1 VTTGQIQPHVIRVL
15 IADDHFL
22 VRDGLKV
29 FLKNYADIEVIG
41 EASDGKRAGELCADL
56 QPDVVLMDLV
66 MPVMDGTTAIRL
78 IHQRD
83 PRIRILAL
91 TSFQER
97 RLVEEA
103 VQAGAAGFLYKDCAP
118 EDLAQAIRTIH
129 AGRPA
134 LSPSATEALMQAVA
148 RPADPAPELS
158 PRELEVLALV
168 ARGSTNA
175 EIAKALTL
183 SLSTV
188 GFHISN
194 IIGKL
199 GAGNRTEAVSI
210 ARKYHLIP
218 LE

>member
-1 VTTGQIQPHVIRVL
+1 VNTSNPIRVL

-29 FLKNYADIEVIG
+29 FLKNHPDIAVVG
-41 EASDGKRAGELCADL
+41 EAADGKRAVELCATL

-66 MPVMDGTTAIRL
+66 MPVMDGTTAIKL
-78 IHQRD
+78 LHQRD
-83 PRIRILAL
+83 PRMRILAL

-103 VQAGAAGFLYKDCAP
+103 IQAGAAGFLYKDCAP
-118 EDLAQAIRTIH
+118 EELLQAIRTVH
-129 AGRPA
+129 AGHAA
-134 LSPSATEALMQAVA
+134 LSLSATEALMQAVA
-148 RPADPAPELS
+148 RPAEPVPDLS

-168 ARGSTNA
+168 AKGATNA
-175 EIAKALTL
+175 EIAKTLTL

-199 GAGNRTEAVSI
+199 GASNRTEAVNI
-210 ARKYHLIP
+210 ARRYRLILP
-218 LE
+218 E